1 VALVDGQPDDVP
13 STRTATRT
21 ATILLV
27 SKALRGWADGAVSVL
42 LVGYLTRLGLST
54 FEVGA
59 IVTGTLFGSALLTI
73 AVGLAASRLRVHRVL
88 IGACALM
95 IGTGLGFASLSS
107 FWPLFIVAVVGTLNP
122 SSGDVSVF
130 LPMEQTLVAGAVEGG
145 SRTALFARYNLVG
158 TLAGGFGALGGGFLA
173 RHADPASP
181 SRERLA
187 LLGYAAI
194 GLVLAKL
201 YQGLPAPAASGDAIA
216 AAPLR
221 QSRRVVLQLAAL
233 FSLDAFGG
241 GFVVQSMLVLWL
253 SQRFAMPADIV
264 GTILFVAG
272 VLGAGSQ
279 LLSPRVAARIG
290 LVRTMVYT
298 HLPAN
303 LFLVLAGVVSDAKL
317 AIAFLLLRAALSQMD
332 VPARQSYVM
341 SVVPPEERPAASS
354 LTNVPRSL
362 AACVSPLLTAMMLAA
377 SSFGWPL
384 VCGGVTKAI
393 YDLVLLRQFGR
404 SRPTQSA

>member
-1 VALVDGQPDDVP
+1 MHHSQDG
-13 STRTATRT
+13 RT

-27 SKALRGWADGAVSVL
+27 SRALRGWADGAVSVL
-42 LVGYLTRLGLST
+42 LVGYLTRLGLSP

-73 AVGLAASRLRVHRVL
+73 AVGLAAARLRVHRVL
-88 IGACALM
+88 FGACALM
-95 IGTGLGFASLSS
+95 VCTGIGFASLTS
-107 FWPLFIVAVVGTLNP
+107 FWPLFIVAVAGTLNP

-130 LPMEQTLVAGAVEGG
+130 LPMEQTLVAGATSAS
-145 SRTALFARYNLVG
+145 SRTVLFARYNLVA
-158 TLAGGFGALGGGFLA
+158 TLAGGIGALGGGFLA
-173 RHADPASP
+173 RHADPTSVLG
-181 SRERLA
+181 ERLA

-194 GLVLAKL
+194 GLVLANL
-201 YQGLPAPAASGDAIA
+201 YRGLPRPEARAGAAAL
-216 AAPLR
+216 APLR
-221 QSRRVVLQLAAL
+221 RPRRVVLQLAAL

-253 SQRFAMPADIV
+253 SQRFAMRSDVV
-264 GTILFVAG
+264 GVILFVASL
-272 VLGAGSQ
+272 LGAASQ
-279 LLSPRVAARIG
+279 LLSPRVAERIG

-303 LFLVLAGVVSDAKL
+303 LFLVLAGVVSDARL
-317 AIAFLLLRAALSQMD
+317 AILFLLLRSALSQMD

-362 AACVSPLLTAMMLAA
+362 AACAAPLLTGMMLAA

-384 VCGGVTKAI
+384 VCGGLTKAL
-393 YDLVLLRQFGR
+393 YDLLLLRQFGR
-404 SRPTQSA
+404 SSPAEGA

>member
-1 VALVDGQPDDVP
+1 V
-13 STRTATRT
+13 SRT

-27 SKALRGWADGAVSVL
+27 SRAMRGWADGAVSVL

-88 IGACALM
+88 FGACALM
-95 IGTGLGFASLSS
+95 VGTGLGFASLSS
-107 FWPLFIVAVVGTLNP
+107 FWPLFLVALAGTLNP
-122 SSGDVSVF
+122 SSGDVSIF
-130 LPMEQTLVAGAVEGG
+130 LPMEQTLVAGAAEGG
-145 SRTALFARYNLVG
+145 SRTALFARYSLVG
-158 TLAGGFGALGGGFLA
+158 SLAGALGALGGGFLA
-173 RHADPASP
+173 RHADPVSTA
-181 SRERLA
+181 RERLA

-194 GLVLAKL
+194 GLVLATL
-201 YQGLPAPAASGDAIA
+201 YRRLPAAETHDSATAT
-216 AAPLR
+216 APLR

-253 SQRFAMPADIV
+253 SQRFALRTDVV
-264 GTILFVAG
+264 GTILFAAG

-279 LLSPRVAARIG
+279 LLSPRVAERIG

-303 LFLVLAGVVSDAKL
+303 LFLVLAGVVPDAKL
-317 AIAFLLLRAALSQMD
+317 AILFLLLRAALSQMD

-362 AACVSPLLTAMMLAA
+362 AACVAPLLTGMMLAA

-384 VCGGVTKAI
+384 VCGGVAKAI
-393 YDLVLLRQFGR
+393 YDLLLLRQFGKMAA
-404 SRPTQSA
+404 PGEAKFTV

>member
-1 VALVDGQPDDVP
+1 M
-13 STRTATRT
+13 TRTG
-21 ATILLV
+21 TILLV
-27 SKALRGWADGAVSVL
+27 SSALRKWADGAVSVL

-59 IVTGTLFGSALLTI
+59 VVTGTLLGSALLTI

-88 IGACALM
+88 FGACALM
-95 IGTGLGFASLSS
+95 VGTGLGFATLTS
-107 FWPLFIVAVVGTLNP
+107 FWPLFIVAVLGTLNP

-130 LPMEQTLVAGAVEGG
+130 LPMEQTLVAGAAEGG
-145 SRTALFARYNLVG
+145 SRVTLFARYNLVG
-158 TLAGGFGALGGGFLA
+158 TLAGALGALGGGFLA
-173 RHADPASP
+173 KHTDPAST

-187 LLGYAAI
+187 LLGYALI
-194 GLVLAKL
+194 GLVVAMI
-201 YQGLPAPAASGDAIA
+201 YRGLPLPEARGSAAAT
-216 AAPLR
+216 APLR

-253 SQRFAMPADIV
+253 SQRFAMPIDIV
-264 GTILFVAG
+264 GTILFAAG

-279 LLSPRVAARIG
+279 LLSPRVAERIG
-290 LVRTMVYT
+290 LVHTMVYT

-303 LFLVLAGVVSDAKL
+303 LFLVLAGVVSDARL

-341 SVVPPEERPAASS
+341 AMVPPEERPAASS

-362 AACVSPLLTAMMLAA
+362 AACVPPLLTGMMLAA

-384 VCGGVTKAI
+384 VCGGLAKAI
-393 YDLVLLRQFGR
+393 YDLLLLRKFGKM
-404 SRPTQSA
+404 PAPDEAHAP

>member
-1 VALVDGQPDDVP
+1 V
-13 STRTATRT
+13 TRTAR
-21 ATILLV
+21 ILLV
-27 SKALRGWADGAVSVL
+27 SRALRGYADGAVSVL

-59 IVTGTLFGSALLTI
+59 IVTGTLFGSAVLTI
-73 AVGLAASRLRVHRVL
+73 AVGLASARLHVHRVL
-88 IGACALM
+88 FGACLLM
-95 IGTGLGFASLSS
+95 VGTGVGFASLSS
-107 FWPLFIVAVVGTLNP
+107 FWPLFIVAMVGTLNP
-122 SSGDVSVF
+122 SSGDVSIF
-130 LPMEQTLVAGAVEGG
+130 LPMEQTLVAGAAP
-145 SRTALFARYNLVG
+145 SSARTALFARYNLVA
-158 TLAGGFGALGGGFLA
+158 TLAGALGALGGGFLA
-173 RHADPASP
+173 RHAAPTTW
-181 SRERLA
+181 RERIA
-187 LLGYAAI
+187 LLGYGAI
-194 GLVLAKL
+194 GLVLASLYRKL
-201 YQGLPAPAASGDAIA
+201 PRPVADVTAPGAAL
-216 AAPLR
+216 LR
-221 QSRRVVLQLAAL
+221 RPRRVVLELAAL

-253 SQRFAMPADIV
+253 SQRFGFRTDVV
-264 GTILFVAG
+264 GTILFAAG

-303 LFLVLAGVVSDAKL
+303 LFLVLAGVVHEAKL
-317 AIAFLLLRAALSQMD
+317 AVAFLLLRAALSQMD

-362 AACVSPLLTAMMLAA
+362 AACLSPLLTGMMLAA

-384 VCGGVTKAI
+384 VCGGVAKAI
-393 YDLVLLRQFGR
+393 YDLLLLRQFGNAP
-404 SRPTQSA
+404 PTENA

>member
-1 VALVDGQPDDVP
+1 V
-13 STRTATRT
+13 TRTA
-21 ATILLV
+21 AILLV
-27 SKALRGWADGAVSVL
+27 SRGLRGAADGAVSVL

-59 IVTGTLFGSALLTI
+59 IVTGTMFGSALLTI
-73 AVGLAASRLRVHRVL
+73 AVGFAAARLRVHRVL
-88 IGACALM
+88 FGACALM
-95 IGTGLGFASLSS
+95 VGTGIGFASLST

-130 LPMEQTLVAGAVEGG
+130 LPMEQTLVAETATGG
-145 SRTALFARYNLVG
+145 TRTALFARYNLAG
-158 TLAGGFGALGGGFLA
+158 ALTGAFGALAGGFLS
-173 RHADPASP
+173 RHVDPASTAL
-181 SRERLA
+181 ERA
-187 LLGYAAI
+187 AFLGYAAI
-194 GLVLAKL
+194 GLVLSSL
-201 YQGLPAPAASGDAIA
+201 YRELPRPETAARADM
-216 AAPLR
+216 APLR
-221 QSRRVVLQLAAL
+221 QSRRVVLELAAL

-253 SQRFAMPADIV
+253 SQRFALRTDVV
-264 GTILFVAG
+264 GTIFFAAG
-272 VLGAGSQ
+272 ILGGASQ
-279 LLSPRVAARIG
+279 LLSPRVAERIG

-303 LFLVLAGVVSDAKL
+303 LFLVVAGIVPDAKL
-317 AIAFLLLRAALSQMD
+317 AITFLLLRAALSQMD

-362 AACVSPLLTAMMLAA
+362 AAGIAPLLTGMMLAS

-384 VCGGVTKAI
+384 VCGGVAKAL
-393 YDLVLLRQFGR
+393 YDLILLRQFGH
-404 SRPTQSA
+404 SSHAKST

>member
-1 VALVDGQPDDVP
+1 VRQ
-13 STRTATRT
+13 T

-27 SKALRGWADGAVSVL
+27 ARALRAWADGAVSIL

-73 AVGLAASRLRVHRVL
+73 AAGLAAQRLRVHRVL
-88 IGACALM
+88 FGACALM
-95 IGTGLGFASLSS
+95 MATGIGFASLSS
-107 FWPLFIVAVVGTLNP
+107 FWPLFVVAVAGTLNP

-130 LPMEQTLVAGAVEGG
+130 LPMEQTLVAGAAPATA
-145 SRTALFARYNLVG
+145 RTALFARYNLVG
-158 TLAGGFGALGGGFLA
+158 AVAGSLGALGGGFLA
-173 RHADPASP
+173 RHADPLSP

-194 GLVLAKL
+194 GLVLAQL
-201 YQGLPAPAASGDAIA
+201 YRRLPAPEPHARAASTSS
-216 AAPLR
+216 LR
-221 QSRRVVLQLAAL
+221 RSRPVVLQLAAL

-253 SQRFAMPADIV
+253 SQRFAMRTDVV

-272 VLGAGSQ
+272 LLGAASQ
-279 LLSPRVAARIG
+279 LLSARVAERIG

-303 LFLVLAGVVSDAKL
+303 LFLVAAGVVPNAKL
-317 AIAFLLLRAALSQMD
+317 AVGFLLMRAALSQMD

-354 LTNVPRSL
+354 LTHVPRSL
-362 AACVSPLLTAMMLAA
+362 AACMSPLLTGMMLAA

-393 YDLVLLRQFGR
+393 YDLVLLRQFGH
-404 SRPTQSA
+404 SSPSEST